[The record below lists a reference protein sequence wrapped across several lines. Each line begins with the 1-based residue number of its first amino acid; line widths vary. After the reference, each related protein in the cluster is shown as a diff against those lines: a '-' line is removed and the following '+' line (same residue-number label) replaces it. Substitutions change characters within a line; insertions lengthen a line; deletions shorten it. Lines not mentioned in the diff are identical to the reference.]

1 MTATVTQFQAVP
13 GVIDLAWGHPD
24 PDLLPVAEL
33 RAAADR
39 AIDRYGPDLLAY
51 GNAAG
56 PSPLIDFICS
66 RLQQTDARA
75 PSQAEVVVTAGASQG
90 LDLVATLLLAPGDT
104 VLLDVPTY
112 HLAVSILRDHPVQ
125 LAAVRSDAGGIDL
138 KDLARVMARLR
149 GRDHRPRLLYTIAT
163 FHNPT
168 GRNLAD
174 ERRAQLLAFA
184 AEHELLIVEDDTY
197 RELSYDGPSPPSL
210 WAMDESDRV
219 IRLGSFAKSI
229 APGLRVGYVTAEAGV
244 VDRMVTGGLLD
255 SGGGISHLGALV
267 VAEYAAAGDYA
278 RQVERFKA
286 AYRDQRDRLLAS
298 LAEHLPDAVSWSKPA
313 GGYFVWLELGEGL
326 SAEQLLPVAQAART
340 SFLPAGAF
348 FLDRKRSPQALR
360 LAFSMH
366 PPPRLEEAAV
376 RLASAVKSLIRR

>member
-24 PDLLPVAEL
+24 PDLLPVKEL
-33 RAAADR
+33 RAAAER

-56 PSPLIDFICS
+56 PSPLIDFICG

-75 PSQAEVVVTAGASQG
+75 PTPAEVVITAGASQG

-125 LAAVRSDAGGIDL
+125 LAGVGSDDGGIIL
-138 KDLARVMARLR
+138 EDLARVVTRLR
-149 GRDHRPRLLYTIAT
+149 RRGQRPRMLYTIAT

-168 GRNLAD
+168 GRSLAD

-197 RELSYDGPSPPSL
+197 RELSYDGPSPASL
-210 WAMDESDRV
+210 WALDQSDCV
-219 IRLGSFAKSI
+219 IRLGTFAKSI
-229 APGLRVGYVTAEAGV
+229 APGLRVGYVTAEPGV
-244 VDRMVTGGLLD
+244 VERMVTGGLLD
-255 SGGGISHLGALV
+255 SGGGISHLAALV

-278 RQVERFKA
+278 RQVDLFRA
-286 AYRDQRDRLLAS
+286 AYRERRDRLLES
-298 LAEHLPDAVSWSKPA
+298 LADHLPEAVSWSKPA
-313 GGYFVWLELGEGL
+313 GGYFVWLQLAEGL
-326 SAEQLLPVAQAART
+326 SATRLLPVALAAGT
-340 SFLPAGAF
+340 AFLPADKF
-348 FLDRKRSPQALR
+348 FLDHRRSPEALR
-360 LAFSMH
+360 LAFSMY
-366 PPPRLEEAAV
+366 PPATLEEAGV
-376 RLASAVKSLIRR
+376 RLACAMRSLIKP